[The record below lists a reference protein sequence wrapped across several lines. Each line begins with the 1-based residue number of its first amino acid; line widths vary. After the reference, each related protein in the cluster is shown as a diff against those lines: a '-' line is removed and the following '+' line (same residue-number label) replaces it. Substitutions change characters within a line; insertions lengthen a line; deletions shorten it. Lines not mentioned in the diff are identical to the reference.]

1 MANAVVRDARALT
14 TVAAPA
20 DANWTEGKRTVAG
33 RNGKVPTISV
43 VMPVYNTEAFL
54 APAIESI
61 LKQTYADF
69 EFIILDDGSTDRSVS
84 ITQQFAETDDRIR
97 FFPLEHRGYVNLLRR
112 GLNHCR
118 GEYVARMDSDDI
130 SMPDRFEKQMA
141 FLREHPEVVAVGSRV
156 VLIDPYGSRVE
167 KPAHKTEHAEIETE
181 LLAGVGWALVH
192 PTVLMRREPLMKVGG
207 YREDLAVSE
216 DLDLFLRLA
225 EVGKLAN
232 LPDVLLQYR
241 QHLGSVNYTKYEQQK
256 AVKRQIVSD
265 AYKRRGLTMPANW
278 AFRERKLLPH
288 PEQYRRWGWAALRSG
303 NLGVARKHAW
313 SAMRQAPL
321 QMDTWR
327 LTACVIRGR

>member
-1 MANAVVRDARALT
+1 MN
-14 TVAAPA
+14 
-20 DANWTEGKRTVAG
+20 G
-33 RNGKVPTISV
+33 RNGKVPAISV
-43 VMPVYNTEAFL
+43 VMPVYNTEDYLPYALESVL
-54 APAIESI
+54 A
-61 LKQTYADF
+61 QTFEDF
-69 EFIILDDGSTDRSVS
+69 EFIILDDGSSDSSVHMV
-84 ITQQFAETDDRIR
+84 QQFAEGDDRIR
-97 FFPLEHRGYVNLLRR
+97 FFPLEHRGYVSLLRR

-118 GEYVARMDSDDI
+118 GEFVARMDSDDI
-130 SMPDRFEKQMA
+130 SMPERFEKQLA
-141 FLREHPEVVAVGSRV
+141 YLRANPDCVAVGTRV

-167 KPAHKTEHAEIETE
+167 KPTHKTTHEEIEAE

-192 PTVLMRREPLMKVGG
+192 PSVMMRREQLMQVGG
-207 YREDLAVSE
+207 YREDLMVSE

-256 AVKRQIVSD
+256 AVKRQIVAD
-265 AYKRRGLTMPANW
+265 AYRRRHLPMPQNW

-303 NLGVARKHAW
+303 NLGVARRHAI
-313 SAMRQAPL
+313 SAIRQAPMSL
-321 QMDTWR
+321 DTWR

>member
-1 MANAVVRDARALT
+1 MANAAVRDARALS
-14 TVAAPA
+14 
-20 DANWTEGKRTVAG
+20 NGWTEGKKAVAG

-61 LKQTYADF
+61 LKQTYDDF
-69 EFIILDDGSTDRSVS
+69 EFIILDDATTDRSVT
-84 ITQQFAETDDRIR
+84 IIQQFAESDDRIR
-97 FFPLEHRGYVNLLRR
+97 FFPLEHRGYVSLLRR

-118 GEYVARMDSDDI
+118 GEFVARMDSDDI
-130 SMPDRFEKQMA
+130 SMPDRFDKQIA
-141 FLREHPEVVAVGSRV
+141 YLRGHPEVVAVGSRV

-167 KPAHKTEHAEIETE
+167 KPAHKTEHAEIEAE
-181 LLAGVGWALVH
+181 LLNGVGWALVH
-192 PTVLMRREPLMKVGG
+192 PTVMMRREPLMKVGG

-265 AYKRRGLTMPANW
+265 AYKRRGQQMPPNW

-303 NLGVARKHAW
+303 NIGVARKHAW

-321 QMDTWR
+321 EMDTWR